1 MTTLKSGLCKMEEK
15 KEMKT
20 ICHVCMHRCSLEE
33 GQRGFCRGRVNL
45 NGKIIPENYGR
56 LTALALDPI
65 EKKPLKRFRSGSM
78 ILSLGSYGC
87 NLRCPFCQNHDIAQE
102 DGSGIGV
109 QEFTPAEIARIAER
123 AIPDGNIGVAYTY
136 NEMLISYEFV
146 RDTAKLI
153 REKGM
158 TNVLVTNGEAS
169 LSVLDELLPLIDA
182 MNIDLKGFTDE
193 IYRSLSGDLDMVKSF
208 IKTAAAGCHVELTT
222 LIVPQMND
230 SSEDMEREAEWIA
243 SLNPEI
249 PLHITRYF
257 PQYKMHLPPTDISL
271 MKKLQE
277 IAKKHLKYVY
287 LGNV

>member
-1 MTTLKSGLCKMEEK
+1 MEEK
-15 KEMKT
+15 KEKKT
-20 ICHVCMHRCSLEE
+20 VCHVCMHRCSLEE

-87 NLRCPFCQNHDIAQE
+87 NLRCPFCQNHDIAQA

-109 QEFTPAEIARIAER
+109 QEFTPSEIAWIAER

-146 RDTAKLI
+146 RDTAKLLK
-153 REKGM
+153 EKGM
-158 TNVLVTNGEAS
+158 ANVLVTNGEAS

-208 IKTAAAGCHVELTT
+208 IKTAVTGCHVELTT

-230 SSEDMEREAEWIA
+230 SLEDMEREAEWIA
-243 SLNPEI
+243 SLNPDI

-271 MKKLQE
+271 MKNLQE